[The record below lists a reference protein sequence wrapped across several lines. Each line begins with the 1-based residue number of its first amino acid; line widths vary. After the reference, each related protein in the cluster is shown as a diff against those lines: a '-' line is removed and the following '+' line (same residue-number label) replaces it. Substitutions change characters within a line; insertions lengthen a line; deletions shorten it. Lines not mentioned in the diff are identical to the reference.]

1 MGGKTMPEDRP
12 MSNATVR
19 VLLDAVEE
27 VMGENGTKAVL
38 NAGGLSDLIDNYPE
52 KDLEMARH
60 FSEYGA
66 IQQAVEDFYGP
77 RGARAMLLRIGRAT
91 FRFGLKDQP
100 AILGL
105 AGIALKALPEHAR
118 MKLIL
123 EKMAKAATDRINQP
137 SHVRE
142 EDDAFYYIQDECPC
156 RWRPKHDKPCCY
168 VSVGALM
175 EAMAWT
181 TGKVYKV
188 EEVACISNGASNC
201 VYRIPK
207 EPSEEE

>member
-1 MGGKTMPEDRP
+1 MADDRP
-12 MSNATVR
+12 MSNATIR

-27 VMGENGTKAVL
+27 VMGANGTKAVL
-38 NAGGLSDLIDNYPE
+38 NSGGLTDFAAAYPP
-52 KDLEMARH
+52 KDLEMDRH

-105 AGIALKALPEHAR
+105 AGVALKAIPEKKR
-118 MKLIL
+118 MKIIL
-123 EKMAKAATDRINQP
+123 DKMAAAASERIGQP
-137 SHVRE
+137 SSVKE
-142 EDDAFYYIQDECPC
+142 EDDAFYYIQDDCPC
-156 RWRPKHDKPCCY
+156 RWRPEHDKPCCY
-168 VSVGALM
+168 VSVGAIM

-207 EPSEEE
+207 QAAEDD

>member
-1 MGGKTMPEDRP
+1 MPEDRP
-12 MSNATVR
+12 MSNATLR

-27 VMGENGTKAVL
+27 VMGANGTKAVL
-38 NAGGLSDLIDNYPE
+38 NAGGLSKFIDHYPE
-52 KDLEMARH
+52 KNLEMGAS
-60 FSEYGA
+60 FAEYGA
-66 IQQAVEDFYGP
+66 VQQAVEDFYGP

-105 AGIALKALPEHAR
+105 AGIALKALPEHKR

-123 EKMAKAATDRINQP
+123 EKIANAATERINQP
-137 SHVRE
+137 THVKE
-142 EDDAFYYIQDECPC
+142 EDDAFYFIADECPC
-156 RWRPKHDKPCCY
+156 HWRPKHDKPCCY
-168 VSVGALM
+168 VSVGAIM

-207 EPSEEE
+207 EAAEED

>member
-1 MGGKTMPEDRP
+1 MPEDRP
-12 MSNATVR
+12 MPNAALR
-19 VLLDAVEE
+19 VLLDAIQE

-38 NAGGLSDLIDNYPE
+38 NAGGLSRYIDNYPP
-52 KDLEMARH
+52 KTLDKNAS
-60 FSEYGA
+60 FAEYGSV
-66 IQQAVEDFYGP
+66 QQAVEDFYGP

-91 FRFGLKDQP
+91 FQFGLKDQP

-105 AGIALKALPEHAR
+105 AGVALKALPEKTR
-118 MKLIL
+118 MKFIL
-123 EKMAKAATDRINQP
+123 ERMAKAAEERIGQT
-137 SHVRE
+137 SHVVE
-142 EDDAFYYIQDECPC
+142 EDVAFYYIQDECPC
-156 RWRPKHDKPCCY
+156 RWRPDHDKPCCY

-207 EPSEEE
+207 EPTE

>member
-1 MGGKTMPEDRP
+1 MPDERP
-12 MSNATVR
+12 MPNAALR
-19 VLLDAVEE
+19 VLLDAIEE

-38 NAGGLSDLIDNYPE
+38 NAGGLSRYIDNYPP
-52 KDLEMARH
+52 KDLERNAT
-60 FSEYGA
+60 FAEYGTV
-66 IQQAVEDFYGP
+66 QQAVEDFYGP

-91 FRFGLKDQP
+91 FQFGLKDQP

-105 AGIALKALPEHAR
+105 AGVALKALPEKTR
-118 MKLIL
+118 MKFIL
-123 EKMAKAATDRINQP
+123 DRMAKAAQERIDQP
-137 SHVRE
+137 SHVVE

-156 RWRPKHDKPCCY
+156 RWRPEHDKPCCY
-168 VSVGALM
+168 VSVGAIM

-207 EPSEEE
+207 QPVEE

>member
-1 MGGKTMPEDRP
+1 MPDDRP
-12 MSNATVR
+12 MSNAALR
-19 VLLDAVEE
+19 VLLDAIEDI
-27 VMGENGTKAVL
+27 MGENGTKAVL
-38 NAGGLSDLIDNYPE
+38 NAGGLSKYIDNYPP
-52 KDLEMARH
+52 KSLEMEAH

-66 IQQAVEDFYGP
+66 LQQAVEEFYGP
-77 RGARAMLLRIGRAT
+77 RGARAMLLKIGRAT
-91 FRFGLKDQP
+91 FQFGLKDQP
-100 AILGL
+100 AIMGL
-105 AGIALKALPEHAR
+105 AGIALKAIPEKNR

-123 EKMAKAATDRINQP
+123 ERMAKAATDRINQP
-137 SHVRE
+137 SHIVE
-142 EDDAFYYIQDECPC
+142 EDDAFYYVQDECPC
-156 RWRPKHDKPCCY
+156 RWRPEHEKACCF

-207 EPSEEE
+207 EPVEEE

>member
-1 MGGKTMPEDRP
+1 MPAERP
-12 MSNATVR
+12 MPNAALR
-19 VLLDAVEE
+19 VLLEAIEE

-38 NAGGLSDLIDNYPE
+38 NAGGLSRYIDNYPP
-52 KDLEMARH
+52 KNLDLDAS
-60 FSEYGA
+60 FGEYGA
-66 IQQAVEDFYGP
+66 AQQAVEDFYGP

-105 AGIALKALPEHAR
+105 AGVALKALPEKAR

-123 EKMAKAATDRINQP
+123 EKMAKAAEERLNQP
-137 SHVRE
+137 SHVVE

-156 RWRPKHDKPCCY
+156 HWRPKHDKPCCY
-168 VSVGALM
+168 VSVGAIM

-181 TGKVYKV
+181 TGKVFKV

-207 EPSEEE
+207 ESAEE

>member
-1 MGGKTMPEDRP
+1 
-12 MSNATVR
+12 MSNEREMPNAALR
-19 VLLDAVEE
+19 VLLDALAE
-27 VMGENGTKAVL
+27 VMGENGMKAVL
-38 NAGGLSDLIDNYPE
+38 NAGQLGHYITDPPT
-52 KDLEMARH
+52 KDLAMNST

-66 IQQAVEDFYGP
+66 VQDAVEDFYGP

-105 AGIALKALPEHAR
+105 AGVALKALPEKTR

-123 EKMAKAATDRINQP
+123 DRMAKAATERLNQP
-137 SHVRE
+137 SKVVE
-142 EDDAFYYIQDECPC
+142 EDDAFYYVTDTCPC
-156 RWRPKHDKPCCY
+156 RWRKEHDKPCGY
-168 VSVGALM
+168 VAVGALT

-188 EEVACISNGASNC
+188 EEVACIANGATNG

-207 EPSEEE
+207 EAVES

>member
-1 MGGKTMPEDRP
+1 MAEDRP
-12 MSNATVR
+12 MSNATIR

-27 VMGENGTKAVL
+27 VMGANGTKAVL
-38 NAGGLSDLIDNYPE
+38 NSGGLTDFAAAYPP
-52 KDLEMARH
+52 KDLEMDRH

-91 FRFGLKDQP
+91 FRYGLKDQP
-100 AILGL
+100 AIMGL
-105 AGIALKALPEHAR
+105 AGVALKALPEKNR

-123 EKMAKAATDRINQP
+123 EKMASAATERINQP
-137 SHVRE
+137 SSVRE
-142 EDDAFYYIQDECPC
+142 EDDAFYYIADECPC

-181 TGKVYKV
+181 TGKVHKV
-188 EEVACISNGASNC
+188 EEVACIANGASNC

-207 EPSEEE
+207 EAEADD

>member
-1 MGGKTMPEDRP
+1 MAEDRK
-12 MSNATVR
+12 MASATLR
-19 VLLDAVEE
+19 VLLDAIEE
-27 VMGENGTKAVL
+27 VMGANGTKAVL
-38 NAGGLSDLIDNYPE
+38 NAGGLSQYIDNYPP
-52 KDLEMARH
+52 KSLDMTAT
-60 FSEYGA
+60 FAEYGA
-66 IQQAVEDFYGP
+66 IQQAVEDFYGQ

-91 FRFGLKDQP
+91 FRYGLKDQP

-105 AGIALKALPEHAR
+105 AGVALKALPEKTR
-118 MKLIL
+118 MKFIL
-123 EKMAKAATDRINQP
+123 DRIAAATTERVNQP
-137 SHVRE
+137 SHVVDE
-142 EDDAFYYIQDECPC
+142 ADAFYYIQDVCPC
-156 RWRPKHDKPCCY
+156 KWRPEHDKPCCY

-207 EPSEEE
+207 EPSEE

>member
-1 MGGKTMPEDRP
+1 MAVGRP
-12 MSNATVR
+12 MSNATIR

-38 NAGGLSDLIDNYPE
+38 NAGGLVKFAESYPP
-52 KDLEMARH
+52 KNLEMQAD
-60 FSEYGA
+60 FIDYGA

-105 AGIALKALPEHAR
+105 AGVVLKALPEHTR

-123 EKMAKAATDRINQP
+123 DKMASAASDRINQP

-142 EDDAFYYIQDECPC
+142 ESDAFYYIQDECPC
-156 RWRPKHDKPCCY
+156 RWRPKHEKPCCY
-168 VSVGALM
+168 VSVGAIM

-188 EEVACISNGASNC
+188 EEVACISNGATNC

-207 EPSEEE
+207 EPTSEEQEG

>member
-1 MGGKTMPEDRP
+1 MPEERP
-12 MSNATVR
+12 MPNAALR
-19 VLLDAVEE
+19 VLLDAIEE

-38 NAGGLSDLIDNYPE
+38 NAGGLSRYIDNYPP
-52 KDLEMARH
+52 KDLEKNAS
-60 FSEYGA
+60 FAEYGA
-66 IQQAVEDFYGP
+66 VQQAVEDFYGP

-91 FRFGLKDQP
+91 FQFGLKDQP

-105 AGIALKALPEHAR
+105 AGVALKALPEKTR
-118 MKLIL
+118 MRFIL
-123 EKMAKAATDRINQP
+123 DRMSKAAAERIDQP
-137 SHVRE
+137 SHVVE

-156 RWRPKHDKPCCY
+156 RWRPDHDKPCCY
-168 VSVGALM
+168 VSVGAIM

-207 EPSEEE
+207 EPVEE

>member
-1 MGGKTMPEDRP
+1 MPEDRP
-12 MSNATVR
+12 MSYATLR
-19 VLLDAVEE
+19 VLLDAIEDI
-27 VMGENGTKAVL
+27 MGKNGTKAVL
-38 NAGGLSDLIDNYPE
+38 NAGGLSKYIDNYPP
-52 KDLEMARH
+52 KSLEMEAN

-66 IQQAVEDFYGP
+66 LQQAVEEFYGP
-77 RGARAMLLRIGRAT
+77 RGARAMLLKIGRAT
-91 FRFGLKDQP
+91 FQFGLKDQP

-105 AGIALKALPEHAR
+105 AGIALKAIPEKKR

-123 EKMAKAATDRINQP
+123 EKIAKAATERINQP
-137 SHVRE
+137 THIME
-142 EDDAFYYIQDECPC
+142 EDDAFYLVQDECPC
-156 RWRPKHDKPCCY
+156 RWRPKHDKPCCF

-181 TGKVYKV
+181 TGKVFKV

-207 EPSEEE
+207 EPVSD

>member
-1 MGGKTMPEDRP
+1 MPEERP
-12 MSNATVR
+12 MSNAALR
-19 VLLDAVEE
+19 VLLDAIEE
-27 VMGENGTKAVL
+27 IMGVNGTKAVL
-38 NAGGLSDLIDNYPE
+38 RAGDLSKYIDNYPPKTLDME
-52 KDLEMARH
+52 AN

-66 IQQAVEDFYGP
+66 LQQAVEEFYGP
-77 RGARAMLLRIGRAT
+77 RGARAMLLKIGRAT
-91 FRFGLKDQP
+91 FQFGLKDQP

-105 AGIALKALPEHAR
+105 AGIALKAIPEKQR

-123 EKMAKAATDRINQP
+123 EKMTKAASDRINQP
-137 SHVRE
+137 SHIVE
-142 EDDAFYYIQDECPC
+142 EDDAFYYVQDECPC
-156 RWRPKHDKPCCY
+156 RWRPEHDKPCCF

-181 TGKVYKV
+181 TGKVYRV

-207 EPSEEE
+207 QPVEE

>member
-1 MGGKTMPEDRP
+1 MAEDRP
-12 MSNATVR
+12 MSNATIR

-27 VMGENGTKAVL
+27 VMGANGTKAVL
-38 NAGGLSDLIDNYPE
+38 NSGGLADFAAAYPP
-52 KDLEMARH
+52 KDLDKDRH

-105 AGIALKALPEHAR
+105 AGVALKAIPEKKR
-118 MKLIL
+118 MKIIL
-123 EKMAKAATDRINQP
+123 DKMAAAATEQIGQP
-137 SHVRE
+137 SSVKE
-142 EDDAFYYIQDECPC
+142 EDDAFYYIQDDCPC

-168 VSVGALM
+168 VSVGAIM

-188 EEVACISNGASNC
+188 EEVACISNGATNC

-207 EPSEEE
+207 EASEEE

>member
-1 MGGKTMPEDRP
+1 MADRP
-12 MSNATVR
+12 MSNAALR
-19 VLLDAVEE
+19 VLLDAIEE
-27 VMGENGTKAVL
+27 IMGVNGTKAVL
-38 NAGGLSDLIDNYPE
+38 NAGGLSKYIDNYPE
-52 KDLEMARH
+52 KTLEMGAN

-66 IQQAVEDFYGP
+66 LQQAVEEFYGP
-77 RGARAMLLRIGRAT
+77 RGARAMLLKIGRAT
-91 FRFGLKDQP
+91 FQFGLKDQP

-105 AGIALKALPEHAR
+105 AGIALKAIPEKQR

-123 EKMAKAATDRINQP
+123 ERMAKAATDRINQP
-137 SHVRE
+137 SHIVDE
-142 EDDAFYYIQDECPC
+142 EDAFYYVQDECPC
-156 RWRPKHDKPCCY
+156 RWRPEHDKPCCF

-188 EEVACISNGASNC
+188 EEVACIANGASNC

-207 EPSEEE
+207 EPAEE

>member
-1 MGGKTMPEDRP
+1 MPEERP
-12 MSNATVR
+12 MPNAALR
-19 VLLDAVEE
+19 VLLDAIEE

-38 NAGGLSDLIDNYPE
+38 NAGGLSRYIDNYPP
-52 KDLEMARH
+52 KDLEKNAS
-60 FSEYGA
+60 FAEYGA
-66 IQQAVEDFYGP
+66 VQQAVEDFYGP

-91 FRFGLKDQP
+91 FQFGLKDQP

-105 AGIALKALPEHAR
+105 AGVALKALPEKTR
-118 MKLIL
+118 MKFIL
-123 EKMAKAATDRINQP
+123 DRMAKAAAERIDQP
-137 SHVRE
+137 SHVVE
-142 EDDAFYYIQDECPC
+142 EDDAFYYVQDECPC
-156 RWRPKHDKPCCY
+156 RWRPDHDKPCCY
-168 VSVGALM
+168 VSVGAIM

-207 EPSEEE
+207 EPVEE